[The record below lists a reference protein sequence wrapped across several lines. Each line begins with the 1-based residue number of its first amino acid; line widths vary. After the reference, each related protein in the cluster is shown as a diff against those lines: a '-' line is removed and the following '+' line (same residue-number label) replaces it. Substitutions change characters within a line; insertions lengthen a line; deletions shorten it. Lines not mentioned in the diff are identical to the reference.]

1 LALPPLL
8 DAATAL
14 ATIAVLA
21 AGAREAATLP
31 PTLVTAVNGASAAA
45 AQLLNIVNRA
55 TAITFFITTP
65 F

>member
-1 LALPPLL
+1 L

-21 AGAREAATLP
+21 AVACDAATLP
-31 PTLVTAVNGASAAA
+31 NTLVAVVSGGSTAD
-45 AQLLNIVNRA
+45 AQLLNIVNKA
-55 TAITFFITTP
+55 IAITFFISTP

>member
-1 LALPPLL
+1 M
-8 DAATAL
+8 AL

-21 AGAREAATLP
+21 AVAWEAATLP
-31 PTLVTAVNGASAAA
+31 TTLVTAVRGASTAD

-55 TAITFFITTP
+55 IAITFFISTP

>member
-1 LALPPLL
+1 L

-21 AGAREAATLP
+21 AGAVEAATLP
-31 PTLVTAVNGASAAA
+31 DTLVTAVSGASAAD
-45 AQLLNIVNRA
+45 AQLLNIVNKA
-55 TAITFFITTP
+55 IAITFFISTP

>member
-1 LALPPLL
+1 L

-21 AGAREAATLP
+21 AGAVEAATLP
-31 PTLVTAVNGASAAA
+31 ATLVTAVSGASAADA
-45 AQLLNIVNRA
+45 KLLNIDNKA
-55 TAITFFITTP
+55 IAITFFISTP